1 VSANV
6 ATIALYLKIAT
17 LPMTQIALSYV
28 NTAVVTSR
36 MTVCAILQRRKIVE
50 TNVSTMKNATLTM
63 NCA

>member
-1 VSANV
+1 MAHRSYPIIHFVANLLLFL
-6 ATIALYLKIAT
+6 AFFITTCSLL
-17 LPMTQIALSYV
+17 LQ
-28 NTAVVTSR
+28 TSR